1 MFSITSTMES
11 TSSESITIVDIKQNM
26 EEFTSQLIKQFT
38 DVEARNCS
46 THLSQMNEMKKLSE
60 TNQALV
66 KQLEVKQTELSQ
78 LETEIQKL
86 KDKAVE
92 ETSENKFDIIRSQ
105 AKEISCKDKE
115 IMRLTQELV
124 KLKEPKLK
132 MVVKPTGWS
141 PTSSSTPHPTSPTS
155 LDLDCEKEESVVN
168 DTAVD
173 DTAVDDTEEHDKQ
186 EDDTTMDK
194 SKEDVVEEEVENDE
208 DDDDD
213 DDDDEESEDELFS
226 IKYRKVN
233 YYRDSNNK
241 VYECL
246 EDDEPGECIGDWV
259 KQASGK
265 YKLVKH

>member
-46 THLSQMNEMKKLSE
+46 THLSQMNEMKQLSE

-66 KQLEVKQTELSQ
+66 KQLEVKQTELTQ

-105 AKEISCKDKE
+105 AKEISCKDNE

-141 PTSSSTPHPTSPTS
+141 PTSSSTPRPSSPTS
-155 LDLDCEKEESVVN
+155 LDLECEKEESVVN

-173 DTAVDDTEEHDKQ
+173 DTAVNDTEENDKQ
-186 EDDTTMDK
+186 EDDTTVDDTTMDK
-194 SKEDVVEEEVENDE
+194 SKEDVVEQEVENDDE
-208 DDDDD
+208 
-213 DDDDEESEDELFS
+213 DDEESEDELFS

>member
-46 THLSQMNEMKKLSE
+46 THLSQMNEMKQLSE

-66 KQLEVKQTELSQ
+66 KQLEVKQTELTQ

-141 PTSSSTPHPTSPTS
+141 PTSSSTPRPASPTA
-155 LDLDCEKEESVVN
+155 LDLECEKEESVVN
-168 DTAVD
+168 DTAVN
-173 DTAVDDTEEHDKQ
+173 DTAVDDTH
-186 EDDTTMDK
+186 EDDTTVDN
-194 SKEDVVEEEVENDE
+194 EGTTGVVEQEVKNDDENDEDDE

-213 DDDDEESEDELFS
+213 EDELFS

>member
-46 THLSQMNEMKKLSE
+46 THLSQMNEMKQLSE

-66 KQLEVKQTELSQ
+66 KQLEVKQTELTQ

-105 AKEISCKDKE
+105 AKEISCKDNE

-141 PTSSSTPHPTSPTS
+141 PTSSSTPRPSSPTS
-155 LDLDCEKEESVVN
+155 LDLECEKEESVVN
-168 DTAVD
+168 DTTV
-173 DTAVDDTEEHDKQ
+173 
-186 EDDTTMDK
+186 DDTTMDK
-194 SKEDVVEEEVENDE
+194 SKEDVVEQEVENEE
-208 DDDDD
+208 DDE
-213 DDDDEESEDELFS
+213 DDEESEDELFS

>member
-1 MFSITSTMES
+1 MES

-46 THLSQMNEMKKLSE
+46 THLSQMNEMKQLSE

-66 KQLEVKQTELSQ
+66 KQLEVKQTELTQ

-141 PTSSSTPHPTSPTS
+141 PTSSSTPRPASPTS
-155 LDLDCEKEESVVN
+155 LDLECEKEESVVN
-168 DTAVD
+168 DTTVD

-186 EDDTTMDK
+186 EDDAAVDDTAVDDTTMDK
-194 SKEDVVEEEVENDE
+194 SKEEEVEN
-208 DDDDD
+208 DD
-213 DDDDEESEDELFS
+213 DDDDEDDEDGDDEDELFS